1 MHSGFHRHLD
11 RRRGADRDPP
21 ARGEPITAR
30 SFHIWTIG
38 CQMNA
43 ADSESLAR
51 RLLAAGYTED
61 SLDRADVAIL
71 NTCVVR
77 QASEDRV
84 YSKLHELKAWKTPDR
99 TIAVTGCIV
108 AKEGDY
114 LRGRFPHLD
123 AVVPIG
129 EYDDFLAGLA
139 ARYDYSEGEAL
150 PPAGRTGVSHY
161 VRVIQGCD
169 HNCTFCIVPRVRGR
183 ERHVPMADVLE
194 EGRAAV
200 RAGARELV
208 LLGQNVDDYR
218 DPDGRGGLAALV
230 REVETIPGLKRL
242 RFMTSHP
249 QDLEPELL
257 QVMAASDVVCRE
269 LQLPV
274 QSGDDG
280 ILKRMARGYQ
290 TRHYRAIVERARTL
304 MPDLGLVTDVIVGFP
319 GESET
324 AFLNTRNLVEEM
336 EFDVVHLAMYSPRP
350 GTFADAKLADDVP
363 AAEKLRRLND
373 LLALQRDIAT
383 RKTARWVGRDVEVLI
398 EGTDELGRP
407 YGRIRQGK
415 RAIVLRGAGVAP
427 GAVINLRVLQ
437 ATAGQLM
444 GLPAA

>member
-1 MHSGFHRHLD
+1 
-11 RRRGADRDPP
+11 
-21 ARGEPITAR
+21 
-30 SFHIWTIG
+30 
-38 CQMNA
+38 MNA

-51 RLLAAGYTED
+51 KLLAAGYTED

-108 AKEGDY
+108 AKEGDD

-150 PPAGRTGVSHY
+150 PRAGRTGVSHY

-183 ERHVPMADVLE
+183 ERHVPIADVLNE
-194 EGRAAV
+194 CRAAV
-200 RAGARELV
+200 EAGARELV

-218 DPDGRGGLAALV
+218 DPGGRGGLAALV
-230 REVETIPGLKRL
+230 REVERISGLKRL

-257 QVMAASDVVCRE
+257 EVMAASDVVCRE

-290 TRHYRAIVERARTL
+290 TRHYRAIVERARAL

-324 AFLNTRNLVEEM
+324 AFLNTRRLLEEI

-350 GTFADAKLADDVP
+350 GTFAATKMADDVP
-363 AAEKLRRLND
+363 GAEKLRRLND
-373 LLALQRDIAT
+373 LLSLQREIAT
-383 RKTARWVGRDVEVLI
+383 RKTSRWVGRDVEVLI

-415 RAIVLRGAGVAP
+415 RAIVLRGSGNAP
-427 GAVINLRVLQ
+427 GEVINLRVLQ

>member
-1 MHSGFHRHLD
+1 
-11 RRRGADRDPP
+11 
-21 ARGEPITAR
+21 
-30 SFHIWTIG
+30 
-38 CQMNA
+38 MNA

-51 RLLAAGYTED
+51 RLLAAGYMED

-84 YSKLHELKAWKTPDR
+84 YSKLHELKAWKRPDR

-108 AKEGDY
+108 AKEGDD

-129 EYDDFLAGLA
+129 EYDDFVAGLA

-183 ERHVPMADVLE
+183 ERHVPIADVLQE
-194 EGRAAV
+194 CDAAV
-200 RAGARELV
+200 LAGARELV

-218 DPDGRGGLAALV
+218 DPGGRGGLAALV
-230 REVETIPGLKRL
+230 REVERIPELKRL

-257 QVMAASDVVCRE
+257 EVMAASDVVCRE

-319 GESET
+319 GESEA
-324 AFLNTRNLVEEM
+324 AFLNTRRLLEEI

-350 GTFADAKLADDVP
+350 GTFAATKMEDDVP
-363 AAEKLRRLND
+363 SAEKLRRLND
-373 LLALQRDIAT
+373 LLALQREIAT
-383 RKTARWVGRDVEVLI
+383 RKTARWVGRQVEVLI
-398 EGTDELGRP
+398 EGRDELGRP
-407 YGRIRQGK
+407 FGRIRQGK
-415 RAIVLRGAGVAP
+415 RAIVLRGSGVEP
-427 GAVINLRVLQ
+427 GDVISLRVLQ

>member
-1 MHSGFHRHLD
+1 
-11 RRRGADRDPP
+11 
-21 ARGEPITAR
+21 
-30 SFHIWTIG
+30 
-38 CQMNA
+38 MNA

-61 SLDRADVAIL
+61 SLERADVAIL

-99 TIAVTGCIV
+99 MIAVTGCIV
-108 AKEGDY
+108 AKEGDD

-129 EYDDFLAGLA
+129 EYDAFLAGLA

-183 ERHVPMADVLE
+183 ERHVPIADVLQE
-194 EGRAAV
+194 CNAAV
-200 RAGARELV
+200 LAGARELV

-218 DPDGRGGLAALV
+218 DPGGRGGLAALV
-230 REVETIPGLKRL
+230 REVERIPELKRL

-257 QVMAASDVVCRE
+257 EVMAASDVVCRE

-274 QSGDDG
+274 QSGDDA

-290 TRHYRAIVERARTL
+290 TRHYRAIVERARML

-319 GESET
+319 GETEA
-324 AFLNTRNLVEEM
+324 AFLNTRRLLEEI

-350 GTFADAKLADDVP
+350 GTFAATKMEDDVP
-363 AAEKLRRLND
+363 SAEKLRRLND
-373 LLALQRDIAT
+373 LLALQREIAT

-415 RAIVLRGAGVAP
+415 RAVVLRGSGMTP
-427 GAVINLRVLQ
+427 GALVNLHVLQ
-437 ATAGQLM
+437 ATAGQVM

>member
-1 MHSGFHRHLD
+1 
-11 RRRGADRDPP
+11 
-21 ARGEPITAR
+21 
-30 SFHIWTIG
+30 
-38 CQMNA
+38 MNA

-51 RLLAAGYTED
+51 TLLAAGYMED

-108 AKEGDY
+108 AKEGDD

-129 EYDDFLAGLA
+129 EYDAFLAGLA

-150 PPAGRTGVSHY
+150 PLAGRTGVSHY

-183 ERHVPMADVLE
+183 ERHVPITDVLE
-194 EGRAAV
+194 ECRAAV
-200 RAGARELV
+200 LAGARELV

-218 DPDGRGGLAALV
+218 DPGGGGGLAALV
-230 REVETIPGLKRL
+230 REVERIPELARL

-257 QVMAASDVVCRE
+257 EVMAASDVVCRE

-280 ILKRMARGYQ
+280 ILKRMGRGYQ

-319 GESET
+319 GESEA
-324 AFLNTRNLVEEM
+324 AFLNTRRLLEEI

-350 GTFADAKLADDVP
+350 GTFAATKMDDDVP
-363 AAEKLRRLND
+363 SDEKLRRLND
-373 LLALQRDIAT
+373 LLGLQRDIAT

-427 GAVINLRVLQ
+427 GAVVNLRVMQ
-437 ATAGQLM
+437 ATAGQLL

>member
-1 MHSGFHRHLD
+1 
-11 RRRGADRDPP
+11 
-21 ARGEPITAR
+21 
-30 SFHIWTIG
+30 
-38 CQMNA
+38 MNT
-43 ADSESLAR
+43 ADSETLAR
-51 RLLAAGYTED
+51 KLLAAGYQED
-61 SLDRADVAIL
+61 SLERADVAIL

-84 YSKLHELKAWKTPDR
+84 YSKLHELRAWKTPER

-108 AKEGDY
+108 AKEGEE
-114 LRGRFPHLD
+114 LKRRFPQLD
-123 AVVPIG
+123 AVVPID

-183 ERHVPMADVLE
+183 ERHVPITDVLE
-194 EGRAAV
+194 ECREAV
-200 RAGARELV
+200 EAGAREIV
-208 LLGQNVDDYR
+208 LLGQNVDDYH
-218 DPDGRGGLAALV
+218 DPDSGGGLAALV

-257 QVMAASDVVCRE
+257 EAMAASDVVCRE

-319 GESET
+319 GESEA
-324 AFLNTRNLVEEM
+324 AFLNTRSLLEEM
-336 EFDVVHLAMYSPRP
+336 QFDVVHLAMYSPRP
-350 GTFADAKLADDVP
+350 GTFAATKMPDDVP

-373 LLALQRDIAT
+373 LLALQRGIAVH
-383 RKTARWVGRDVEVLI
+383 KTARWVGKDVEVLI
-398 EGTDELGRP
+398 EGNDELGRP

-415 RAIVLRGAGVAP
+415 RAIVLRGVGVTAGE
-427 GAVINLRVLQ
+427 VISLRVMQ
-437 ATAGQLM
+437 ASAGQLLGM
-444 GLPAA
+444 PAA

>member
-1 MHSGFHRHLD
+1 
-11 RRRGADRDPP
+11 
-21 ARGEPITAR
+21 
-30 SFHIWTIG
+30 
-38 CQMNA
+38 MNA

-51 RLLAAGYTED
+51 KLLAAGYMED
-61 SLDRADVAIL
+61 SLERADVAIL

-99 TIAVTGCIV
+99 MIAVTGCIV
-108 AKEGDY
+108 AKEGGD

-161 VRVIQGCD
+161 VRVIEGCD

-183 ERHVPMADVLE
+183 ERHVPIADVLE
-194 EGRAAV
+194 ECRAAV
-200 RAGARELV
+200 TAGARELV
-208 LLGQNVDDYR
+208 LLGQNVDR
-218 DPDGRGGLAALV
+218 DPAGLGGLAALV
-230 REVETIPGLKRL
+230 REVERIPELRRL

-257 QVMAASDVVCRE
+257 EVMAASSVVCRE

-280 ILKRMARGYQ
+280 ILRRMARGYQ
-290 TRHYRAIVERARTL
+290 TRHYRAIVERARAL

-319 GESET
+319 GESEA
-324 AFLNTRNLVEEM
+324 AFLNTRKLLEEI

-350 GTFADAKLADDVP
+350 GTFAATKMADDVP
-363 AAEKLRRLND
+363 SAEKLRRLND
-373 LLALQRDIAT
+373 LLALQRGIAT
-383 RKTARWVGRDVEVLI
+383 RKTSRWVGRDVEVLI
-398 EGTDELGRP
+398 EGSDELGRP

-415 RAIVLRGAGVAP
+415 RAIVMRGLGVAP
-427 GAVINLRVLQ
+427 GQVINLRVLQ
-437 ATAGQLM
+437 ATAGQLL